1 MTSGPSASDAGRE
14 LYDPATGQVH
24 GRLPDSTPAECAEEV
39 RRAARAFDGWYAA
52 GPRHRADR
60 LHELADAVHER
71 RADFV
76 ELERRGAGKPVARI
90 GGEVD
95 FAVRSLRW
103 FAGQALR
110 PSGETHPSGPGTRA
124 YTDRIPLGVCAAV
137 VPSNYP
143 LLMAAWKVGGAL
155 AYGNTA
161 VVKPAP
167 ETPLSVRLLV
177 ELGGRVLPGGVLG
190 AVYGGAEVGRLL
202 CALPEVAA
210 VSFTGSTAA
219 GREVAARCAESVKR
233 VSLELGGKNPLV
245 VFPDADLEAAAAAA
259 VEAFTGNS
267 GQMCVGA
274 SRLIVHES
282 VHDDFV
288 REVAAR
294 AFARRVGPTDDPDTE
309 LGPLITRRAVERV
322 ASAVEEAVAHGVP
335 ALLPPG
341 QKDVRPLLD
350 GQLSGGYYV
359 SPAVLDEVPGTL
371 RAWRE
376 ELFGP
381 VLAVRSFRT
390 EEQALALTHDTE
402 YGLSAS
408 VWTADGGRIERFARR
423 LRAGMLWF
431 NTWGD
436 TDEHISVG
444 GIGQSGYGR
453 ELGVHAAEQYT
464 HTRAVWIGHP
474 APDLEGS

>member
-1 MTSGPSASDAGRE
+1 MTPGAGTERE
-14 LYDPATGQVH
+14 LYDPATGEVH
-24 GRLPDSTPAECAEEV
+24 ARLADSTAEECAAAV
-39 RRAARAFDGWYAA
+39 DAAARAFDGWQDA
-52 GPRHRADR
+52 GPRHRAGCLR
-60 LHELADAVHER
+60 ALAALVRAH

-76 ELERRGAGKPVARI
+76 ELERVGAGKPVARI

-95 FAVRSLRW
+95 FAVRALEW
-103 FAGQALR
+103 FAEQALR
-110 PSGETHPSGPGTRA
+110 PWGEVHPSGPGTRA
-124 YTDRIPLGVCAAV
+124 YTDRVALGVCAAI

-177 ELGGRVLPGGVLG
+177 ELGRRVLPEGVLG
-190 AVYGGAEVGRLL
+190 AVYGGAAAGRLL
-202 CALPEVAA
+202 CALPGVAA

-219 GREVAARCAESVKR
+219 GREVAAHCAPGLKR

-245 VFPDADLEAAAAAA
+245 VFPDADLEAAAASA

-282 VHDDFV
+282 VRGDFV

-294 AFARRVGPTDDPDTE
+294 AFARRVGPTADPRTE
-309 LGPLITRRAVERV
+309 LGPLISARAVERV
-322 ASAVEEAVAHGVP
+322 ASAVGEAVDKGVT

-341 QKDVRPLLD
+341 RREVRPEP
-350 GQLSGGYYV
+350 SGPHGGGFYV
-359 SPAVLDEVPGTL
+359 SPVVLDEVPGEL

-381 VLAVRSFRT
+381 VLAVRGFRT
-390 EEQALALTHDTE
+390 EREALELAHDTE

-408 VWTADGGRIERFARR
+408 VWTADGGRVERFARR

-444 GIGQSGYGR
+444 GIGHSGYGR

-464 HTRAVWIGHP
+464 QTRAVWLAHP
-474 APDLEGS
+474 AAPGEGP

>member
-1 MTSGPSASDAGRE
+1 MSGGARE
-14 LYDPATGQVH
+14 LTDPATGEVYD
-24 GRLPDSTPAECAEEV
+24 RLPDSSAVECARTV
-39 RRAARAFDGWYAA
+39 RLAAGAFDAWQAA
-52 GPRHRADR
+52 GPRHRAER
-60 LHELADAVHER
+60 LHVLADLVHGR

-76 ELERRGAGKPVARI
+76 ELERRGAGKPVGRI

-95 FAVRSLRW
+95 FAVRALRW

-110 PSGETHPSGPGTRA
+110 PAGEIHPSGPGTRA
-124 YTDRIPLGVCAAV
+124 YTDRVPVGVCAAI

-155 AYGNTA
+155 AYGNTV

-167 ETPLSVRLLV
+167 QTPLSVRLLV
-177 ELGGRVLPGGVLG
+177 ELGREALPRHVLG
-190 AVYGGAEVGRLL
+190 AVYGGADVGRML
-202 CALPEVAA
+202 CQLPEVAA
-210 VSFTGSTAA
+210 VSFTGSTEA
-219 GREVAARCAESVKR
+219 GRIVAANCGRTIKR

-245 VFPDADLEAAAAAA
+245 VFPDADLEAAAASA

-294 AFARRVGPTDDPDTE
+294 AAARPLGPTDDPRTE
-309 LGPLITRRAVERV
+309 LGPLITRQAVERIT
-322 ASAVEEAVAHGVP
+322 SAVLEAVGEGVQ
-335 ALLPPG
+335 ALFPPG
-341 QKDVRPLLD
+341 EKDVRPDLD
-350 GQLSGGYYV
+350 APLSGGHYV
-359 SPAVLDEVPGTL
+359 NPVVLDQVPGEL

-390 EEQALALTHDTE
+390 EEQALSLAHDTE

-408 VWTADGGRIERFARR
+408 LWTSDAGRVERFARR

-444 GIGQSGYGR
+444 GLGQSGYGR
-453 ELGVHAAEQYT
+453 ELGVHAVEQYT
-464 HTRAVWIGHP
+464 HTRAVWIAHG
-474 APDLEGS
+474 AGSGGGG

>member
-1 MTSGPSASDAGRE
+1 MTSGPPARDAGRA
-14 LYDPATGQVH
+14 LYDPATGEVYD
-24 GRLPDSTPAECAEEV
+24 RLPDSTPAECAEAV

-52 GPRHRADR
+52 GPRQRAR
-60 LHELADAVHER
+60 CLHALADAVHER

-90 GGEVD
+90 GGEVA
-95 FAVRSLRW
+95 FAVRALRW
-103 FAGQALR
+103 FAEQALR
-110 PSGETHPSGPGTRA
+110 PSGEVHPSEPGTRA

-177 ELGGRVLPGGVLG
+177 ELGGRVLPEGVLG

-219 GREVAARCAESVKR
+219 GREVAARCADSVKR

-245 VFPDADLEAAAAAA
+245 VFPDADPAAAAASA

-282 VHDDFV
+282 VHDEFV

-294 AFARRVGPTDDPDTE
+294 AFARRVGPTDDPATE

-322 ASAVEEAVAHGVP
+322 ASAVEEAVAHGVT

-341 QKDVRPLLD
+341 RKDVRLELD
-350 GQLSGGYYV
+350 GGYYV
-359 SPAVLDEVPGTL
+359 SPVVLDEVPGTL

-390 EEQALALTHDTE
+390 EEQALALAHDTD

-408 VWTADGGRIERFARR
+408 VWTADGGRVERFARR

-453 ELGVHAAEQYT
+453 ELGVHAADQYT
-464 HTRAVWIGHP
+464 HTRAVRIGHR
-474 APDLEGS
+474 ASEES